1 MKKQQSF
8 FSLVFAIYLIA
19 GIAAIVL
26 FYQQGSHLSHTLDQ
40 PDPVAQEA
48 DPKAMQQTS
57 PDVEVVEIIEPTDSE
72 VVEDND
78 ATDSEIVEDND
89 TTDSEVIEDND
100 TTETDIVET
109 NEDPQVISDAAI
121 EADDVSDPEETNAST
136 DEALPDDNE
145 AKTYYGYTV
154 NSDVHALRVR
164 KTSERNSKIIAFI
177 NGGET
182 GFVIEKGDVRS
193 QILTPDGTVGYVF
206 NEYITISEIPKKEV
220 PKEYR

>member
-1 MKKQQSF
+1 MKKKQSF

-48 DPKAMQQTS
+48 DPQVPQQTS
-57 PDVEVVEIIEPTDSE
+57 PDVEVVEIIEPADSE
-72 VVEDND
+72 V
-78 ATDSEIVEDND
+78 VEDND
-89 TTDSEVIEDND
+89 TTDSEVIEDNATTD
-100 TTETDIVET
+100 SEIIEDNAATETDSVEN
-109 NEDPQVISDAAI
+109 NEEPQVISDAAI
-121 EADDVSDPEETNAST
+121 ET
-136 DEALPDDNE
+136 DEVLPDDNE

-154 NSDVHALRVR
+154 NSNVHALRVR
-164 KTSERNSKIIAFI
+164 KTSDRNAKIIDFV
-177 NGGET
+177 NGGDT
-182 GFVIEKGDVRS
+182 GFVIEKGDIRS
-193 QILTPDGTVGYVF
+193 LILTPDGTVGYVF

>member
-48 DPKAMQQTS
+48 DPQVPQQTA
-57 PDVEVVEIIEPTDSE
+57 PDVEVVEIIEPADSE
-72 VVEDND
+72 V
-78 ATDSEIVEDND
+78 VEDND

-100 TTETDIVET
+100 TTDSEVIEDSDTTDSEVIEDNAATETDIVET
-109 NEDPQVISDAAI
+109 NEEPQVISDAAI
-121 EADDVSDPEETNAST
+121 AT
-136 DEALPDDNE
+136 DEVLPDDNE

-154 NSDVHALRVR
+154 NSNVHALRVR
-164 KTSERNSKIIAFI
+164 KTSERNAKIIDFI
-177 NGGET
+177 NGGDT
-182 GFVIEKGDVRS
+182 GFVIEKGELRS
-193 QILTPDGTVGYVF
+193 RIITPDGTIGYVF